1 MTADKITKRT
11 KQSKSRRGGHLAPD
25 PLPEVLPW
33 NDENAPLLF
42 EYLGRIRSPAEV
54 LADQVAAMER
64 IAREGLADQTLPEGA
79 PAKHWAAELL
89 AAVADWR
96 AVGDASDRELAAF
109 RAGEAWALLQVCARA
124 SGKQRTASSGGTA
137 GKVSRADGRMEDLR
151 ARMGELPPQCLADA
165 PAARRALL
173 AEGWESPWSD
183 RVAEDRIRG
192 VLRERASKVR

>member
-54 LADQVAAMER
+54 LADQMAAFGR
-64 IAREGLADQTLPEGA
+64 IGRECLADQTQPEGA
-79 PAKHWAAELL
+79 PTRHWANELL
-89 AAVADWR
+89 GAIADWR
-96 AVGDASDRELAAF
+96 AVDDAASQALAAF

-124 SGKQRTASSGGTA
+124 SGKQRTASGEGIKGKATTA
-137 GKVSRADGRMEDLR
+137 ISRMADLR
-151 ARMGELPPQCLADA
+151 SRMAKLPPQCLRDA
-165 PAARRALL
+165 PTVRKALL
-173 AEGWESPWSD
+173 AAGWKPPWTD
-183 RVAEDRIRG
+183 RVTEDRIRA
-192 VLRERASKVR
+192 VLREPASKTR